1 MTSQRAIPRHRHA
14 GALVHREGR
23 SVIAVCAAVLAVI
36 TLLVRKY
43 RGPAAAQRL
52 TALSLTSL
60 GFLSQFFRHPAC
72 VTPVEVDLV
81 VAPASGR
88 VVHIG
93 LEEEL
98 EILGDRR
105 LRVSVFLSVFD
116 AHLTRSPITGRV
128 LDQRYHPGR
137 YLVALHPK
145 SSTLNERN
153 SILLEH
159 PGGSRVLVRQ
169 IAGFL
174 ARRICSY
181 VAVGESVAVG
191 EELGFIKLG
200 SRVDLFLPAEVLVL
214 VRPGQTVRAGETSV
228 ARLAAAPKDA
238 DDSVSIVELQAV
250 HETEVES

>member
-1 MTSQRAIPRHRHA
+1 MIGQRARPGHRHR
-14 GALVHREGR
+14 GAVVHREGR
-23 SVIAVCAAVLAVI
+23 SLIAVCGPALVVT
-36 TLLVRKY
+36 TLLARKY
-43 RGPAAAQRL
+43 RGPAAGRAL
-52 TALSLTSL
+52 VTLSLTVL
-60 GFLSQFFRHPAC
+60 GFLVQFFRHPGC
-72 VTPVEVDLV
+72 TTPVEADLV

-88 VVHIG
+88 VVHVG
-93 LEEEL
+93 LDEEP

-105 LRVSVFLSVFD
+105 LRISIFLSVFD
-116 AHLTRSPITGRV
+116 AHLTRSPIAGRV

-159 PGGSRVLVRQ
+159 RSGPRILVRQ

-181 VAVGESVAVG
+181 TVVGESVVAG

-200 SRVDLFLPAEVLVL
+200 SRVELFLPAATTVL
-214 VRPGQTVRAGETSV
+214 VRRGQTVRAGETPV
-228 ARLAAAPKDA
+228 ARLAAG
-238 DDSVSIVELQAV
+238 
-250 HETEVES
+250 